1 MAQEATQQRESWSGK
16 WAFILAAAGSAVGLG
31 NLWRFPYLAAKYG
44 GGTFLI
50 VYLIMVFTL
59 GVSLLLQ
66 DIALGR
72 HAHSSAIEAFSIKG
86 RKFSFIGVL
95 AAAVPFIIL
104 PYYSIIGGWV
114 GKWMTAYIT
123 DGAAALADGGMYFSS
138 FITGGAESYVW
149 MILFGGVSLLI
160 VAMGVQ
166 GGIEKINLV
175 LMPALIIMALG
186 IAIYTM
192 TIPGALDGLA
202 YFVVPDF
209 SKMSV
214 ELVLAAM
221 GQCFFSLSIAMA
233 IMITYGSYVEKKESL
248 THSVTRIAGFD
259 LLVSLLAGMMIV
271 PGAFA
276 AMGSAEAVAANSGPS
291 LMFITLP
298 QVFESMGGAA
308 PVVGFVFFLLT
319 LFAAITSCISI
330 AEACVSVVADSL
342 HMPRLKA
349 VAIVS
354 VYTLVMGCFVN
365 AGYNVLSDIQPLG
378 EGSSLLDLFDFLS
391 NTVLMPVVAIATCVF
406 VGWILKPKALVDEV
420 RISSEFKLA
429 GAWSVMVKYIAP
441 LLVFFVLLAYIGAQF
456 GLVSL

>member
-1 MAQEATQQRESWSGK
+1 MSQGTHHARESWSGK

-50 VYLIMVFTL
+50 VYLILVFTL

-72 HAHSSAIEAFSIKG
+72 HNKLSVIGCFSAKG
-86 RKFSFIGVL
+86 KGYGIIGVL

-104 PYYSIIGGWV
+104 PYYCIIGGWV
-114 GKWMTAYIT
+114 GKWMAAYLT
-123 DGAAALADGGMYFSS
+123 DGPNALADGGTYFTG
-138 FITGGAESYVW
+138 FITGGAESFVW
-149 MILFGGVSLLI
+149 MIIFAAI
-160 VAMGVQ
+160 VLVIVGMGVK

-175 LMPALIIMALG
+175 LMPALIVMA
-186 IAIYTM
+186 ICITIYTM
-192 TIPGALDGLA
+192 TIPGALEGLA
-202 YFVVPDF
+202 YFFVPDF
-209 SKMSV
+209 SKMSA
-214 ELVLAAM
+214 ELILAAI

-233 IMITYGSYVEKKESL
+233 IMVTYGSYVPKEDNL
-248 THSVTRIAGFD
+248 TQSVTRIAGFD

-276 AMGSAEAVAANSGPS
+276 ALGSAEAVAANSGPS

-298 QVFESMGGAA
+298 QVFVSMGGAA

-319 LFAAITSCISI
+319 LFAAITSGISI
-330 AEACVSVVADSL
+330 AEACVSVVADGL
-342 HMPRLKA
+342 HYPRKKA
-349 VAIVS
+349 TAIVA
-354 VYTLVMGCFVN
+354 VYALIMGVFVN
-365 AGYNVLSDIQPLG
+365 MGYNILSFLEPLG
-378 EGSSLLDLFDFLS
+378 AGTSLLDLFDFLS
-391 NTVLMPVVAIATCVF
+391 NTVLMPVVAISTCLF
-406 VGWILKPKALVDEV
+406 VGWVLKPKTLVDEV

-429 GAWSVMVKYIAP
+429 GVWTAMIKYIAP
-441 LLVFFVLLAYIGAQF
+441 LLVLVVLIAYIAAQF